1 MDFESKYNDCI
12 RDGVGHAT
20 KNEMGHLLDAWL
32 MEPGNLEM
40 WSAEGSAFPMWKK
53 RVLITQMAAQAWEN
67 VCRRFNFETAATRLG
82 MRMTSDGTGDN
93 FNRIQGVDSYTFTDA
108 DGGAPGQESEDEGAE
123 PEGEEQDVNSEDEEG
138 QPDEEFEGGEG
149 SSEEDDTDD
158 TVATYIG
165 NAAAPDGFKILE
177 ECPPLDSDSDKQNFI
192 GKTVL
197 IGWDSKAAQGW
208 FLGTAHSRG
217 PFTKADLKRAP
228 TANFVVKYS
237 SKLTAKKLNG
247 NVACE
252 LSMRTHGVAQWW
264 VQVEKA

>member
-1 MDFESKYNDCI
+1 
-12 RDGVGHAT
+12 
-20 KNEMGHLLDAWL
+20 MGTLCEILQKMGTEEAC
-32 MEPGNLEM
+32 
-40 WSAEGSAFPMWKK
+40 
-53 RVLITQMAAQAWEN
+53 AAQAWEN

-93 FNRIQGVDSYTFTDA
+93 FIRIQGVDSYTFTDA